1 MDIDFSK
8 YQGTGNDFILLDNRS
23 DKYSALSAQQ
33 IQRLCDRKFGIGAD
47 GLMFLNKSV
56 QHDFK
61 MIYFNADGHE
71 GSMCGNGGR
80 CIVDFAHKI
89 MSAAKKEYLF
99 EAVDGLHEA
108 IIKDQFISLKMIDV
122 MKPNQETLYWDT
134 GSPHHVEFVKDL
146 ETINVF
152 EKGQAI
158 RYSPRYSQNG
168 TNVNFVEILDETSI
182 SVKTY
187 ERGVE
192 AETLSCGTGVTAAAL
207 AFDQTIQTNLS
218 EVKIRTKGGG
228 LKVSFDQDERKYF
241 NIWLTGPATMVFQ
254 GNIKI

>member
-23 DKYSALSAQQ
+23 DQFSVLTAQQ

-47 GLMFLNKSV
+47 GLMFLNKSM
-56 QHDFK
+56 QYDFK

-89 MSAAKKEYLF
+89 MSTNKSEYLF
-99 EAVDGLHEA
+99 EAVDGLHYANIE
-108 IIKDQFISLKMIDV
+108 DQVISLKMIDV
-122 MKPNQETLYWDT
+122 IKPIQESFFWDT

-158 RYSPRYSQNG
+158 RYSPRYSQYG
-168 TNVNFVEILDETSI
+168 TNVNFVEILDDSSI

-207 AFDQTIQTNLS
+207 AFDQTIQENLS
-218 EVKIRTKGGG
+218 EVKIHTKGGA
-228 LKVSFDQDERKYF
+228 LKVSFDQDEHKYF
-241 NIWLTGPATMVFQ
+241 NIWLTGPATRVYQ
-254 GNIKI
+254 GKIKI

>member
-1 MDIDFSK
+1 
-8 YQGTGNDFILLDNRS
+8 
-23 DKYSALSAQQ
+23 
-33 IQRLCDRKFGIGAD
+33 
-47 GLMFLNKSV
+47 MFLNKSV
-56 QHDFK
+56 QSDFK

-89 MSAAKKEYLF
+89 MSSAKKEYSF

-122 MKPNQETLYWDT
+122 IKPSQETFFWDT
-134 GSPHHVEFVKDL
+134 GSPHHIEFVEDL

-158 RYSPRYSQNG
+158 RYSPRYSKNG
-168 TNVNFVEILDETSI
+168 TNVNFVEILDKTSI

-207 AFDQTIQTNLS
+207 AFDQTMQTNLS
-218 EVKIRTKGGG
+218 EVKIRTKGGP
-228 LKVSFDQDERKYF
+228 LKVSFDQDEHKYF
-241 NIWLTGPATMVFQ
+241 NIWLTGPATRVFQ
-254 GNIKI
+254 GSIKI